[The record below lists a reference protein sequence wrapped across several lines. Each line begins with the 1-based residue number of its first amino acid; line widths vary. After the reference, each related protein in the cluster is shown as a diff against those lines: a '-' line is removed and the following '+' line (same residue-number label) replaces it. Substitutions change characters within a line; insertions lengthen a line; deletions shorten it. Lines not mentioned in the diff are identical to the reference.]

1 MGKAIPQGEQM
12 SGVRR
17 IGIIAEISRSLQLAW
32 RLLNDPRVPSLTKLT
47 IPALAL
53 IYLFFPIDLA
63 PDLIPLL
70 GQLDDLAVLAIAL
83 RAFIALCPP
92 DIVRQHETGMDAAA
106 YRDTPGDVIDATY
119 RVIEDN
125 DK

>member
-1 MGKAIPQGEQM
+1 M

-17 IGIIAEISRSLQLAW
+17 IGVMAEISRSLRLAW
-32 RLLNDPRVPSLTKLT
+32 RLLNDPRVSPLTKLI

-92 DIVRQHETGMDAAA
+92 DIVRQHEMGMDAEEHRTA
-106 YRDTPGDVIDATY
+106 PGPVPGEVIDATY

>member
-1 MGKAIPQGEQM
+1 M
-12 SGVRR
+12 SDVRHS
-17 IGIIAEISRSLQLAW
+17 GTLAEILRSLRLAW
-32 RLLNDPRVPSLTKLT
+32 RLLNDPRASLLTKLA

-53 IYLFFPIDLA
+53 IYLLFPVDVA
-63 PDLIPLL
+63 PDFIPLL
-70 GQLDDLAVLAIAL
+70 GQLDDVAVLVIAL

-92 DIVRQHETGMDAAA
+92 DIVRQHEMGMDAEEHRA
-106 YRDTPGDVIDATY
+106 TPGDMPGEVIDATY